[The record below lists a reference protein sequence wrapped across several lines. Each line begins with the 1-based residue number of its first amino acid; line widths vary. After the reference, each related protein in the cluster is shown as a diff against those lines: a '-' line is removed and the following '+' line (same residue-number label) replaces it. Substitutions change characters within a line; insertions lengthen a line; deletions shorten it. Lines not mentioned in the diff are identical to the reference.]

1 MSSGILW
8 FDIHTR
14 AIPPTRVEVEY
25 RRDLRLII
33 ANQLALTAHI
43 DDDYFGY
50 SFQRAANV
58 SSVLPPFTAEE
69 ARTYDADRWTHAI
82 ARALRNS
89 PASPL
94 YAGTWALGP
103 WLELCP
109 EYART
114 AREFFESAAA
124 DREDGYTEWD
134 IGDMLPPLL
143 LRPPPSP
150 SDARVKA
157 WRKFARDRR
166 LPPLL
171 MWWVAGLDRFVVLDG
186 AARLVA
192 AIAEGIEPPA
202 LALAAARIETIAPDP
217 SLRAVAEE
225 LANTPGTSLEALNR
239 LAMRAYGAERKV
251 TFVTRA
257 WPMPRAHTRS

>member
-1 MSSGILW
+1 
-8 FDIHTR
+8 
-14 AIPPTRVEVEY
+14 VEY

-89 PASPL
+89 PQARSTRARGRSVPGSSCARSTRALRVSSSRAPL
-94 YAGTWALGP
+94 
-103 WLELCP
+103 
-109 EYART
+109 RI
-114 AREFFESAAA
+114 
-124 DREDGYTEWD
+124 REDGYTEWD

-251 TFVTRA
+251 TL
-257 WPMPRAHTRS
+257 